1 MANDCLPQV
10 GACMI
15 RVARLDT
22 NGVPTVGAN
31 NMYVSNA
38 LVSIGFAWEVQD
50 GDEITQNNGCGEQ
63 VLNFKAPSS
72 LRRGNITIQLV
83 TPDPQ
88 LSEML
93 SGGDVLTSGA
103 KVGLSAPPLGAL
115 AENPI
120 SIEVWA
126 KRIRAGHLD
135 STNGYAWW
143 VYPWISNV
151 RPDDHTQENA
161 PLLPGFIGEAYEND
175 NWFDGP
181 ANDWPL
187 PNQSDRV
194 YQWLPTNSIPTNN
207 CGYLPIAA
215 S

>member
-10 GACMI
+10 QACRI
-15 RVARLDT
+15 RVTRLDA
-22 NGVPTVGAN
+22 NGVPTPGAS
-31 NMYVSNA
+31 NMYTSDA
-38 LVSIGFAWEVQD
+38 LTSIAFAWEVAA
-50 GDEITQNNGCGEQ
+50 GTEITAENGCGIQ
-63 VLNFKAPSS
+63 VLNFAAQDT

-103 KVGLSAPPLGAL
+103 AVGLSAPPLGEL
-115 AENPI
+115 VDNPI

-126 KRIRAGHLD
+126 KRVRDGKID
-135 STNGYAWW
+135 PTFPYAWW
-143 VYPWISNV
+143 VYPWVQNV

-161 PLLPGFIGEAYEND
+161 PFQPGFIGRAFEND
-175 NWFDGP
+175 NWFNGP
-181 ANDWPL
+181 LNNWPVA
-187 PNQSDRV
+187 SDRV
-194 YQWLPTNSIPTNN
+194 YQWLPTATIPAAN
-207 CGYLPIAA
+207 CGYQTVAA